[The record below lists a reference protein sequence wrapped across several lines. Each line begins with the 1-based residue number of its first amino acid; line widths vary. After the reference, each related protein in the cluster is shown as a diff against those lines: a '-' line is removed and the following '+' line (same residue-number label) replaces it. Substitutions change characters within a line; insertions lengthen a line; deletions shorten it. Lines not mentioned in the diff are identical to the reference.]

1 MPFKDI
7 VRKTLLA
14 YFAKL
19 NKKYGSRGLEFY
31 VQDNHYWIE
40 IRIDTSKANAYRKST
55 NWDPNQM
62 SEESEQDEDEQ
73 NQGPNHLPTQADGN
87 LFTNAREDEGGAMLR
102 DDEFENGKSKGL
114 VKRGK

>member
-19 NKKYGSRGLEFY
+19 NKRYGNRGIEFY

-40 IRIDTSKANAYRKST
+40 IRIDTNKAQAYRRSI
-55 NWDPNQM
+55 NHDPAQL
-62 SEESEQDEDEQ
+62 SEDSEVEEEEQ
-73 NQGPNHLPTQADGN
+73 N
-87 LFTNAREDEGGAMLR
+87 
-102 DDEFENGKSKGL
+102 
-114 VKRGK
+114 